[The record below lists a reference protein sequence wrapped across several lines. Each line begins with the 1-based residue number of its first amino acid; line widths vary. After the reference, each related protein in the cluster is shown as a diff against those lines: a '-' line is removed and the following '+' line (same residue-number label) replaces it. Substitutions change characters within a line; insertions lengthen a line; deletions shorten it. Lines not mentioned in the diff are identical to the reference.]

1 MSILKALTKDI
12 VERDVSAESASLVN
26 KWEQTGLLEG
36 LDDGPGQ
43 NNKSNMARLLENQA
57 TELLRETSAM
67 ASADVEGF
75 SAVAF
80 PIVRRVFGDLIANEL
95 VSVQP
100 MSLPSGLI
108 FFLDFQAGTQKH
120 VGLNLNDSVFGGNV
134 VGAQLT
140 GGVDL
145 VTNGGGGFY
154 NLNNGYSSPTGSVAS
169 VRLTTADAG
178 IADQNLQY
186 AKVGMDPK
194 ETVTLNGNTFDID
207 RLVQYDPD
215 ISSGSQVA
223 VVTIATSRFPQFN
236 YRNTTALTDITDAV
250 HGPKQSPAQTGHSGT
265 LLRRLTQVINPLHT
279 AEELSTAVST
289 GQGTSALL
297 IYDVPE
303 VGDFGVTLT
312 GSANKQ
318 FNFAITDDFQNSN
331 ALGSVIGDPTWG
343 LEFGSS
349 TPSLTA
355 GQNAQIPEID
365 VKVDSIDIRAVTR
378 KLKARWTP
386 ELSQDLNAYHNI
398 DAEVEL
404 TSIL

>member
-140 GGVDL
+140 GGVNL

-154 NLNNGYSSPTGSVAS
+154 NLNNGY
-169 VRLTTADAG
+169 
-178 IADQNLQY
+178 
-186 AKVGMDPK
+186 
-194 ETVTLNGNTFDID
+194 
-207 RLVQYDPD
+207 
-215 ISSGSQVA
+215 
-223 VVTIATSRFPQFN
+223 
-236 YRNTTALTDITDAV
+236 
-250 HGPKQSPAQTGHSGT
+250 
-265 LLRRLTQVINPLHT
+265 
-279 AEELSTAVST
+279 
-289 GQGTSALL
+289 
-297 IYDVPE
+297 
-303 VGDFGVTLT
+303 
-312 GSANKQ
+312 
-318 FNFAITDDFQNSN
+318 
-331 ALGSVIGDPTWG
+331 
-343 LEFGSS
+343 
-349 TPSLTA
+349 
-355 GQNAQIPEID
+355 
-365 VKVDSIDIRAVTR
+365 
-378 KLKARWTP
+378 
-386 ELSQDLNAYHNI
+386 
-398 DAEVEL
+398 
-404 TSIL
+404 